1 MKKLLIV
8 MAIVLGSLGFS
19 TSVLAAET
27 TVENPKITS
36 EQAKEIALKQS
47 KKMCI
52 RDSYK
57 TDIKTQE
64 NFQDYDFLD
73 EIIKQEFKNIE
84 EKINNRE
91 IKDAIGYI
99 VLSENGEKIFLIN
112 DYNKRISFG
121 GYRLL
126 EDEKGKNYY
135 NYLKDKIKGMYKPK
149 VNVHFIKNIKI
160 ADKSYSLF
168 ATVEY
173 EIGSSREPDTL
184 HNGILTRM
192 WIKEN
197 V

>member
-1 MKKLLIV
+1 MKKYCTINKNKAFIFLQVIIISFLFISLTLFIQILLNSRFN
-8 MAIVLGSLGFS
+8 L
-19 TSVLAAET
+19 
-27 TVENPKITS
+27 
-36 EQAKEIALKQS
+36 
-47 KKMCI
+47 
-52 RDSYK
+52 YK
-57 TDIKTQE
+57 TDVKTQE

-126 EDEKGKNYY
+126 EDQKGKNYY
-135 NYLKDKIKGMYKPK
+135 NYLKDKIKGMYKPR

-160 ADKSYSLF
+160 TDKNYSLF

>member
-1 MKKLLIV
+1 MKKYYTMNKNKAFIFLQVIIISFLFISLTLFIQILLNSRFN
-8 MAIVLGSLGFS
+8 L
-19 TSVLAAET
+19 
-27 TVENPKITS
+27 
-36 EQAKEIALKQS
+36 
-47 KKMCI
+47 
-52 RDSYK
+52 YK
-57 TDIKTQE
+57 TDVKTQK

-73 EIIKQEFKNIE
+73 GIIKQEFKNIE
-84 EKINNRE
+84 EKINNKE
-91 IKDAIGYI
+91 IRDVTEYI
-99 VLSENGEKIFLIN
+99 VLSENGEKIFLIEE
-112 DYNKRISFG
+112 YNKRISFG

-135 NYLKDKIKGMYKPK
+135 NYLRDKIKRMYKPK
-149 VNVHFIKNIKI
+149 VNVHFLKNIKI
-160 ADKSYSLF
+160 TDKSYSLF

>member
-1 MKKLLIV
+1 MKKYYTMNKNKAFIFLQVIIISFLFISLTLFIQILLNSRFT
-8 MAIVLGSLGFS
+8 L
-19 TSVLAAET
+19 
-27 TVENPKITS
+27 
-36 EQAKEIALKQS
+36 
-47 KKMCI
+47 
-52 RDSYK
+52 YK
-57 TDIKTQE
+57 TDVKTQE

-73 EIIKQEFKNIE
+73 GIIKQEFKNIE

-91 IKDAIGYI
+91 IKNVTEYI
-99 VLSENGEKIFLIN
+99 ALSENGEKIFLIEE
-112 DYNKRISFG
+112 YNKRISFG

-135 NYLKDKIKGMYKPK
+135 NDLKDKIKGMYKPR
-149 VNVHFIKNIKI
+149 VNVHFVKNIKI
-160 ADKSYSLF
+160 TDKIYSIF
-168 ATVEY
+168 ATIEY

>member
-1 MKKLLIV
+1 MKKYCTMNKNKAFIFLQVIIISFLFISLTLFIQILLNSRFN
-8 MAIVLGSLGFS
+8 L
-19 TSVLAAET
+19 
-27 TVENPKITS
+27 
-36 EQAKEIALKQS
+36 
-47 KKMCI
+47 
-52 RDSYK
+52 YK

-64 NFQDYDFLD
+64 SFQDYDFLD

-91 IKDAIGYI
+91 IKDVTEYI
-99 VLSENGEKIFLIN
+99 ALSENGEKLFLIAE
-112 DYNKRISFG
+112 YNKRISFG

-126 EDEKGKNYY
+126 EDEKG
-135 NYLKDKIKGMYKPK
+135 MYKPK
-149 VNVHFIKNIKI
+149 VNVHFVKNIKI
-160 ADKSYSLF
+160 ADKIYFLF